1 MAGAA
6 GGGSD
11 CRPGWAAAAGSVA
24 SVCRPDW
31 PAAAGADPLSAA
43 AGVDCWT
50 CSASDETRDPET
62 PDAEPRPP
70 GPWAAAGP
78 DAIGTVRRDRNNSA
92 RTRRNPA
99 RRSAAGEWRERRAG
113 GRERPAVSPLPPIEK
128 NPPDAALTRNPETGQ
143 APPVASPDTFRIAK
157 ALEDAGMTPEEA
169 RVAALR
175 LRPRTRPKPAGYP
188 LDSTS
193 QKLRNE
199 LLEAIAGAGKHLD
212 DAEGRIVERFAD
224 LDRRHID
231 VLSRRLDAIEYRLG
245 KRTARL
251 VWKLFA
257 ALVAALTALVAAGI
271 AAVLYLP

>member
-1 MAGAA
+1 M
-6 GGGSD
+6 
-11 CRPGWAAAAGSVA
+11 
-24 SVCRPDW
+24 
-31 PAAAGADPLSAA
+31 
-43 AGVDCWT
+43 
-50 CSASDETRDPET
+50 
-62 PDAEPRPP
+62 
-70 GPWAAAGP
+70 
-78 DAIGTVRRDRNNSA
+78 
-92 RTRRNPA
+92 
-99 RRSAAGEWRERRAG
+99 
-113 GRERPAVSPLPPIEK
+113 
-128 NPPDAALTRNPETGQ
+128 
-143 APPVASPDTFRIAK
+143 ASPDTFRIAK

-175 LRPRTRPKPAGYP
+175 LRPRTRPKPAGYS

-193 QKLRNE
+193 RKLRNE
-199 LLEAIAGAGKHLD
+199 LLEAIAGAAKHFE

-231 VLSRRLDAIEYRLG
+231 ALSRRLDAIEYRLA